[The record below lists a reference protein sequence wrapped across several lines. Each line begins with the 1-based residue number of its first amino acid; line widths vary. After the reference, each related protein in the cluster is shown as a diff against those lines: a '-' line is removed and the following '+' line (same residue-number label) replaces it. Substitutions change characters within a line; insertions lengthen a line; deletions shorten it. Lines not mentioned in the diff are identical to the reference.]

1 MLMCWFIVLHAFRL
15 SFLTPC
21 LCTPPLLPSLP
32 PSPPQVGMMVMGVLG
47 DFLGRKWGS
56 RVAAAIMLS
65 GVIMLCFTP
74 YAPTAAGYFAYFI
87 TAQTWYGIGVGAE
100 YPMASGSAAELAEV
114 HPELKDYRGR
124 QVVLVFANQGLG
136 NMFNT
141 LIVLV
146 CMYSFGM
153 AGNKPNKFAPANRCA
168 YFNTDTCIPYGVDPT
183 TGKAWAGTTS
193 ALVSLECGGN
203 TKQWLIPTVSNKYCL
218 IEGDAAYYETLQ
230 IGSKQALSLMYG
242 VGALFCITMCYYR
255 FFYLNESKLFAE
267 EQKKALAAKDARL
280 RRGSV
285 LATGSEACCN
295 DPNTGKS
302 IALYWPRQFVASM
315 AWFANDFAFYGNKL
329 QQGVFIA
336 LLYPTYNPF
345 QQMCW
350 SAVNSFV
357 ALCGYYVAA
366 ALIDKTWYG
375 RKIMQNVGFF
385 FMFIFYITIWAQ
397 WESINNKVPANV
409 VAASGIPETAPGEW
423 FQAMY
428 YLSSFFN
435 QFGPNATTWLVAG
448 EIFPTAVRTTNHGIA
463 ATVGKLGAIISTIWI
478 IAITNQKHVFLVSA
492 MWAIGGMAVT
502 WFMLPETTGLDLKE
516 LDDMHRAFMSDT
528 PESYTGEAIN
538 PKHLSPFEMFFFG
551 WHRNYKRDPTLVYKN
566 PCAQETEEPCCKE
579 VRHCA
584 PTSLCFSC
592 SVLYCFVLHPYL
604 SLNRYIASLSC
615 YL

>member
-1 MLMCWFIVLHAFRL
+1 
-15 SFLTPC
+15 
-21 LCTPPLLPSLP
+21 
-32 PSPPQVGMMVMGVLG
+32 MMVMGILG

-146 CMYSFGM
+146 CMYSFGL
-153 AGNKPNKFAPANRCA
+153 AGNKPSKFAPNYRCTA
-168 YFNTDTCIPYGVDPT
+168 LNDNCVPYGSVTNNVASAT
-183 TGKAWAGTTS
+183 TKSFKFICPADGQPREFFIPIASTKA
-193 ALVSLECGGN
+193 
-203 TKQWLIPTVSNKYCL
+203 CL
-218 IEGDAAYYETLQ
+218 SDDDWAYYDTIQTGSRQTL
-230 IGSKQALSLMYG
+230 GLMYG
-242 VGALFCITMCYYR
+242 MGALFCLTMCYYR
-255 FFYLNESKLFAE
+255 FFYLDESKLFAA
-267 EQKKALAAKDARL
+267 EQKRALAAKDARL
-280 RRGSV
+280 RRGSLV
-285 LATGSEACCN
+285 ATGSEACCN
-295 DPNTGKS
+295 DPNTGRS

-336 LLYPTYNPF
+336 LLYPTYTPF

-366 ALIDKTWYG
+366 ALIDKPWYG

-397 WESINNKVPANV
+397 WENINNKVPQSVINTA
-409 VAASGIPETAPGEW
+409 GIPETQPGEW

-478 IAITNQKHVFLVSA
+478 IAIFNQKHVFLVSA

-502 WFMLPETTGLDLKE
+502 WLMLPETTGLDLKE
-516 LDDMHRAFMSDT
+516 LDDMHRAFMAGT
-528 PESYTGEAIN
+528 PEAYTGEAVN

-551 WHRNYKRDPTLVYKN
+551 WHKNYKRDPKLVYKN
-566 PCAQETEEPCCKE
+566 PCAQEIDEPCCRE
-579 VRHCA
+579 VLPCLA
-584 PTSLCFSC
+584 FP
-592 SVLYCFVLHPYL
+592 
-604 SLNRYIASLSC
+604 
-615 YL
+615 